1 MDCSPPGSSVP
12 GISQATILEGVAMP
26 SSEDL
31 PDSGIDPE
39 SPALWA
45 DSLPSEPPEN
55 PLSSLTRD
63 QTHATCSGSMN
74 LTFLIR
80 GIPEGPRAVHRLAL
94 GISLVRSFWKLRTL
108 ARERFAAQRTR
119 GPLPGVSCSSFVTLP
134 LPCSRDHPGSQ
145 SAETKTT
152 GLAHS

>member
-1 MDCSPPGSSVP
+1 MDCSPPGSSFP
-12 GISQATILEGVAMP
+12 GISQAAILVGVAMP

-31 PDSGIDPE
+31 PDSGSI
-39 SPALWA
+39 L
-45 DSLPSEPPEN
+45 SLLHCGQILYHLSHQRT

-74 LTFLIR
+74 LTFLIL
-80 GIPEGPRAVHRLAL
+80 GIPEGPRAFHRLAL
-94 GISLVRSFWKLRTL
+94 GISLVRSFRKLRTL
-108 ARERFAAQRTR
+108 AREHFAAQRTG